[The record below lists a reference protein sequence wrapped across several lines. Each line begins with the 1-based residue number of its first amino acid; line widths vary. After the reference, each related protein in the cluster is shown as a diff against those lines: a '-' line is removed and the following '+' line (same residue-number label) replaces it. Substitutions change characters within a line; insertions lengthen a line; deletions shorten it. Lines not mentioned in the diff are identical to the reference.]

1 MMDDKKVNHLDI
13 IKYPNEILRQKTALV
28 DKITE
33 EIFDL
38 VEAMKKTMLKNE
50 GVGLAANQV
59 GKNHRLFVLNTTPYE
74 DVPTPIIVIN
84 PEIINQEGA
93 DTDEEGCL
101 SFPDLRID
109 IERPK
114 MIRLQMQTIY
124 NEKVILEIQ
133 DFLARA
139 ACHEIDHLNGVL
151 FIERV
156 LEKDKAKVQKYLE
169 EHFASRGR

>member
-1 MMDDKKVNHLDI
+1 MSDNRVKGLTI
-13 IKYPNEILRQKTALV
+13 IKYPNEILGRKTV
-28 DKITE
+28 PVEKITK

-38 VEAMKKTMLKNE
+38 AEAMKETMLNND

-59 GKNHRLFVLNTTPYE
+59 GMTPRLFVLNTTPYDE
-74 DVPTPIIVIN
+74 KPTLIAVIN
-84 PEIINQEGA
+84 PEIIDREGSEI
-93 DTDEEGCL
+93 DEEGCL
-101 SFPDLRID
+101 SFPELRIE

-114 MIRLQMQTIY
+114 KIRLQMQTLY

-139 ACHEIDHLNGVL
+139 VCHEIDHLDGIV

-156 LEKDKAKVQKYLE
+156 LEKDKAKVEKYLE
-169 EHFASRGR
+169 GVSGRKPI

>member
-1 MMDDKKVNHLDI
+1 MDKRVNHLDI
-13 IKYPNEILRQKTALV
+13 IKYPSEILRQKTVLV

-38 VEAMKKTMLKNE
+38 VEAMKETMRKNE

-59 GKNHRLFVLNTTPYE
+59 GKNHRLFILNTTPYE
-74 DVPTPIIVIN
+74 DQPTPIAVIN
-84 PEIINQEGA
+84 PEIIGQEGA
-93 DTDEEGCL
+93 EVDEEGCL

-109 IERPK
+109 IERPQK
-114 MIRLQMQTIY
+114 IRLQMQTLY

-139 ACHEIDHLNGVL
+139 ACHEIDHLNGIV

-156 LEKDKAKVQKYLE
+156 LEKDKPKVQKYLE
-169 EHFASRGR
+169 EHSTRRDL